1 MEKDVRVVQQRANG
15 KYYLVSLSSRFEE
28 EAADCELKYLL
39 MGRERRFNVMD
50 TVKPRVPA
58 EPSFVRKVQR
68 IPGGY
73 ILRLSNRHIQFML
86 DESNYLLTA
95 EGKLFD
101 VTGKER
107 EVNVG
112 KLMSGAAI
120 KGNKDH
126 FKLIRQVVGEIESR
140 KDEYTKENRPR

>member
-1 MEKDVRVVQQRANG
+1 
-15 KYYLVSLSSRFEE
+15 
-28 EAADCELKYLL
+28 
-39 MGRERRFNVMD
+39 MD
-50 TVKPRVPA
+50 TVKPRAPA
-58 EPSFVRKVQR
+58 EPAFVRKVQR
-68 IPGGY
+68 ILGGY

-112 KLMSGAAI
+112 KLMSGTVL
-120 KGNKDH
+120 KGNKEH
-126 FKLIRQVVGEIESR
+126 FKLIRQVIGEIES
-140 KDEYTKENRPR
+140 KKEEYTKENRSR